1 MIFSMIFL
9 FLVLM
14 CSAAVIY
21 YLYAFFIPALK
32 LKKKEYNNLLVSNF
46 NLDDDFDKDS
56 VYNVL
61 LPEEQ
66 KNDILFDSIYRS
78 KVNNEKIC
86 VKFDG
91 NSAQENNIDDEKS
104 EFQEDFSSDNKNLGK
119 NALLGSKLFKFW
131 IYCYKLFYTKRS
143 KAK

>member
-9 FLVLM
+9 FLVLL
-14 CSAAVIY
+14 CSAAVLY
-21 YLYAFFIPALK
+21 YLYSFFIPALK

-46 NLDDDFDKDS
+46 NLDDDFEKDS

-66 KNDILFDSIYRS
+66 ENDILFDSIYRS

-86 VKFDG
+86 VNLDEF
-91 NSAQENNIDDEKS
+91 STPENDNDDKKS
-104 EFQEDFSSDNKNLGK
+104 ELQEDFSFYNKNLEK
-119 NALLGSKLFKFW
+119 SALQGSKLFKFW
-131 IYCYKLFYTKRS
+131 IYCYKLFYAKRN
-143 KAK
+143 KNQ